1 MFAEFEDVMLEETG
15 QTGPGLK
22 PDARFRGGAKLD
34 EVTVVHRLNLGA
46 RLALDARRLPPVL
59 AEHLGCDDRL
69 TLNSVQK
76 LLDGVAWH
84 DRSPALSLGLT
95 CPHEALDAAL
105 REAV

>member
-59 AEHLGCDDRL
+59 AEHLGCWMVL
-69 TLNSVQK
+69 HGMTVHL
-76 LLDGVAWH
+76 
-84 DRSPALSLGLT
+84 P
-95 CPHEALDAAL
+95 CPLA
-105 REAV
+105 